1 MAITCTSCGAK
12 PGMMA
17 LMAADLGGGEYVCE
31 PCKAKAE
38 RQARMKAEAI
48 RETAAKV
55 AEAIREAAAKVIVTT
70 TPSVD
75 GTRVV
80 AYLGIESVEYV
91 IGTGPVAE
99 FTTGIADIFGARST
113 AFEKKLQ
120 AAKVQAMDALKIR
133 AAEKGANAV
142 IGVDLDFTEFSG
154 NRVALVL
161 NGTLVKLAVLKPQ
174 PVAKQ
179 PDPEV

>member
-17 LMAADLGGGEYVCE
+17 LIAADLGGGEYVCE

-38 RQARMKAEAI
+38 RQARVK
-48 RETAAKV
+48 

-75 GTRVV
+75 GTKVI

-120 AAKVQAMDALKIR
+120 TAKVQAMNALKFR

-161 NGTLVKLAVLKPQ
+161 NGTLVKLAVLKPR

-179 PDPEV
+179 PDPEI

>member
-1 MAITCTSCGAK
+1 MLALIT
-12 PGMMA
+12 
-17 LMAADLGGGEYVCE
+17 ADLGGGEYVCD

-38 RQARMKAEAI
+38 RQARVKAE
-48 RETAAKV
+48 V
-55 AEAIREAAAKVIVTT
+55 IREAAAKVIVTT

-120 AAKVQAMDALKIR
+120 TAKVQAMDALKFR

-161 NGTLVKLAVLKPQ
+161 NGTLVKLAVLAPR

-179 PDPEV
+179 PAPEV